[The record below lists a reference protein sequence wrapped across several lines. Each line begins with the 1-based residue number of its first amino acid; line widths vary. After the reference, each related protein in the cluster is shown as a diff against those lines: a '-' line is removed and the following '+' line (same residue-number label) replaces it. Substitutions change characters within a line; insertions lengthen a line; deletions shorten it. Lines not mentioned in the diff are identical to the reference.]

1 MQKYLL
7 GLLMLLL
14 TSVGYAADVGVSV
27 SVGQPGFYGQ
37 LDIGDFPRPQLI
49 YAQPRVV
56 QIVQYDVRP
65 APLYLRVPPGHY
77 NHWDRYCSHYHACA
91 RPVYF
96 VQDSWYNEV
105 YVPRYRDRHDHDHD
119 GWDHGDWDHDR
130 GGNGGKHKGGKHKH
144 GKGHKN

>member
-7 GLLMLLL
+7 GLLMLLV
-14 TSVGYAADVGVSV
+14 TSAGYAADVGVSV

-37 LDIGDFPRPQLI
+37 LDIGDFPRPQVI
-49 YAQPRVV
+49 YAQPR
-56 QIVQYDVRP
+56 IVQVAQYDLRP
-65 APLYLRVPPGHY
+65 TPLYLRVPPGHY
-77 NHWDRYCSHYHACA
+77 NHWDRYCDQYRACA

-105 YVPRYRDRHDHDHD
+105 YVPRYRDRYDHDHD
-119 GWDHGDWDHDR
+119 SWDHGDWDNDR
-130 GGNGGKHKGGKHKH
+130 GWNGGKHKGGKHKH